1 MLFVV
6 VTSGANAG
14 LPDPHQAPASAAG
27 VWVPPS
33 GLQQIAIW
41 PNGAPDRS
49 KRPHMP
55 ETVQIKQPPEVAP
68 GREYTQILD
77 AGTPGNLLPG

>member
-1 MLFVV
+1 MKRYWLFLLTLFVV
-6 VTSGANAG
+6 VTSDVNAG
-14 LPDPHQAPASAAG
+14 LPDPRQAPGSAAS

-49 KRPHMP
+49 KAASH
-55 ETVQIKQPPEVAP
+55 A
-68 GREYTQILD
+68 
-77 AGTPGNLLPG
+77 